1 MDGYSCRIYSGNTC
15 LGTLCG
21 LGFYGDLGNS
31 WIGLGLRFDLKISIG
46 VVTSEMLFVIGSV
59 STCASL
65 VCTFSFSLVVD
76 FDIVDDECAAV

>member
-21 LGFYGDLGNS
+21 LGFDGDFGNS
-31 WIGLGLRFDLKISIG
+31 WIGLGFRLDLKFSIG
-46 VVTSEMLFVIGSV
+46 VVTSEILFGIGSV
-59 STCASL
+59 STWASL

>member
-1 MDGYSCRIYSGNTC
+1 M
-15 LGTLCG
+15 
-21 LGFYGDLGNS
+21 
-31 WIGLGLRFDLKISIG
+31 FDLKFSIG
-46 VVTSEMLFVIGSV
+46 VVTSEILFVIGSV